1 MKIAFVEWYPRICG
15 VTEVTKHWVTGA
27 KALGYQGDLVTFSK
41 TGRPRGDW
49 HDAAAWQTYRI
60 ADLPD
65 VLNAYDLIVLSDIIC
80 QAPQVCGG
88 RSKKNWVEPY
98 FVEALKSVAT
108 PWTTML
114 HDGSYHSKH
123 EDTIEKMLA
132 LKNFAGTVI
141 TSRPRMVKERFAKYL
156 DRFKLVYYPYLPYD
170 FSKYQPFAGSRRTK
184 DFIMTSR
191 IATTK
196 GQNTALQLLPDLK
209 GNVHVWGITAFGLP
223 SLAWGMLWEF
233 GCALG
238 YNQVKKPVPAQRL
251 LAKAKGPV
259 HPNAHKFY
267 TGAFEF
273 RSGKRRYV
281 YHDDFASQDTIDW
294 SPWISLSL
302 TNDSLQESLEVVTLD
317 AVAKGAVAVVPSRQ
331 FQAGVGGRDYKTLFT
346 LPYAGANWRVKDG
359 KVIETRSDW
368 DRPAI
373 VEKLNWLLKQS
384 DASLRDWQD
393 SQRAELADRHHPK
406 KVLKCLLEAL

>member
-27 KALGYQGDLVTFSK
+27 AALGYQGDLVTFSK

-49 HDAAAWQTYRI
+49 HDAAAWRCHRI
-60 ADLPD
+60 ADLPE
-65 VLNAYDLIVLSDIIC
+65 VLNAYDLVVLSDLIC

-98 FVEALKSVAT
+98 FVEALRHVAT

-114 HDGSYHSKH
+114 HDGSYHAKH
-123 EDTIEKMLA
+123 EATIEKMLA
-132 LKNFAGTVI
+132 LRNFAGTVI
-141 TSRPRMVKERFAKYL
+141 TSRPTMVKERFAKYL
-156 DRFKLVYYPYLPYD
+156 DKFKLVYYPYLPYD
-170 FSKYQPFAGSRRTK
+170 FASRTPFTGRRTK

-209 GNVHVWGITAFGLP
+209 GDVHVWGITAFGLP

-233 GCALG
+233 GVALG
-238 YNQVKKPVPAQRL
+238 YQQQKFPVPAQRL

-273 RSGKRRYV
+273 RANGRRYV
-281 YHDDFASQDTIDW
+281 YHDDFPTQDDIDW
-294 SPWISLSL
+294 APWISLSL

-317 AVAKGAVAVVPSRQ
+317 AVAKGAVAVVPDGQ
-331 FQAGVGGRDYKTLFT
+331 FKNSGHGKTYESLFT
-346 LPYAGANWRVKDG
+346 LPYDGANWRVKDG
-359 KVIETRSDW
+359 KVVETRSDW
-368 DRPAI
+368 NRPAV
-373 VEKLNWLLKQS
+373 VEKLNWLLKQTNTTL
-384 DASLRDWQD
+384 DGWQQQ
-393 SQRAELADRHHPK
+393 QRIELADRHAPK